1 MDGFIPAANM
11 SFSQSVLYI
20 FFVFNAIGEIPV
32 FVSLLARYSHKK
44 QIKIIIR
51 ELVIALVV
59 LLCFAFFGKRM
70 LEALQIST
78 YTIGMGGGLLL
89 IIIALNMIFPKL
101 EHANKKDLHGHEPF
115 IIPLA
120 IPGLAGPATIAA
132 MFILS
137 AQVGP
142 LVTAGALLIAW
153 IPSLILLLA
162 ASFIKRVLGDKG
174 ILAVE
179 KIGGMIII
187 LLGIEM
193 FTKGVIDL
201 VKAKFAL

>member
-1 MDGFIPAANM
+1 MDILVPEEKLSFI
-11 SFSQSVLYI
+11 QSAIYI
-20 FFVFNAIGEIPV
+20 FFVFNSIGEIPV

-51 ELVIALVV
+51 ELLIALGV
-59 LLCFAFFGKRM
+59 LLVFAFFGKDF
-70 LEALQIST
+70 LKALQIST
-78 YTIGMGGGLLL
+78 YTIGIGGGLLL
-89 IIIALNMIFPKL
+89 IIIALNMIFPKI

-120 IPGLAGPATIAA
+120 VPGLAGPATIAA

-137 AQVGP
+137 AQAGP
-142 LVTAGALLIAW
+142 VVTSGALILAW

-193 FTKGVIDL
+193 LTKGVISV
-201 VKAKFAL
+201 VKANFFS

>member
-1 MDGFIPAANM
+1 MNVTIPSENM
-11 SFSQSVLYI
+11 SFIKSAIYI
-20 FFVFNAIGEIPV
+20 FFVFNSIGEIPV
-32 FVSLLARYSHKK
+32 FVSLLARYSHKT

-51 ELVIALVV
+51 ELIIALVV
-59 LLCFAFFGKRM
+59 LLAFAFFGKTM
-70 LEALQIST
+70 LQALQIST
-78 YTIGMGGGLLL
+78 STIGIGGGLLL

-101 EHANKKDLHGHEPF
+101 EQANKKDLHGHEPF

-137 AQVGP
+137 AQIGP
-142 LVTAGALLIAW
+142 MITAAAMLLAW
-153 IPSLILLLA
+153 VPSLILLLA
-162 ASFIKRVLGDKG
+162 ASFIKRILGEKG

-193 FTKGVIDL
+193 FTKGIINI
-201 VKAKFAL
+201 VKANFFS

>member
-1 MDGFIPAANM
+1 MYGFIPAANM

>member
-1 MDGFIPAANM
+1 MDVTIPVEKM
-11 SFSQSVLYI
+11 SFIQSAIYI
-20 FFVFNAIGEIPV
+20 FFVFNSIGEIPV
-32 FVSLLARYSHKK
+32 FVSLLARYSNKK

-51 ELVIALVV
+51 ELLIALVV
-59 LLCFAFFGKRM
+59 LLGFAFFGKRM

-78 YTIGMGGGLLL
+78 STIGIGGGLLL

-137 AQVGP
+137 ARVGP
-142 LVTAGALLIAW
+142 LVTSGALILAW

-193 FTKGVIDL
+193 FTKGIIDV
-201 VKAKFAL
+201 VKANFFS

>member
-1 MDGFIPAANM
+1 MNGFVPTQEM
-11 SFSQSVLYI
+11 SFFKSVIYI
-20 FFVFNAIGEIPV
+20 FFVFNSIGEIPV

-44 QIKIIIR
+44 QLKIIFR
-51 ELVIALVV
+51 ELTIALFV
-59 LLCFAFFGKRM
+59 LLAFAFFGKSV
-70 LEALQIST
+70 LQALQIST
-78 YTIGMGGGLLL
+78 ATIGIGGGLLL

-101 EHANKKDLHGHEPF
+101 ENANKKDLHGHEPF

-120 IPGLAGPATIAA
+120 IPGLAGPASIAA

-137 AQVGP
+137 AKVGP
-142 LVTAGALLIAW
+142 LMTTSALIVAW

-162 ASFIKRVLGDKG
+162 ASYIKRVLGDKG

-193 FTKGVIDL
+193 FTKGIIDV
-201 VKAKFAL
+201 VKVNFFS

>member
-1 MDGFIPAANM
+1 MIPTDPTHPM
-11 SFSQSVLYI
+11 SFLQAALYI
-20 FFVFNAIGEIPV
+20 FFVFNSIGEIPV
-32 FVSLLARYSHKK
+32 FVSLLARYSHKR

-51 ELVIALVV
+51 ELLIALFV
-59 LLCFAFFGKRM
+59 LLAFAFFGKNM
-70 LEALQIST
+70 LKALQIST
-78 YTIGMGGGLLL
+78 STIGIGGGLLL
-89 IIIALNMIFPKL
+89 VIIALNMIFPKL

-142 LVTAGALLIAW
+142 LTTAGALLVAW

-162 ASFIKRVLGDKG
+162 ASFIKRILGDKG

-193 FTKGVIDL
+193 ITKAVLEI
-201 VKAKFAL
+201 AKTNF

>member
-1 MDGFIPAANM
+1 
-11 SFSQSVLYI
+11 
-20 FFVFNAIGEIPV
+20 
-32 FVSLLARYSHKK
+32 
-44 QIKIIIR
+44 
-51 ELVIALVV
+51 
-59 LLCFAFFGKRM
+59 
-70 LEALQIST
+70 
-78 YTIGMGGGLLL
+78 
-89 IIIALNMIFPKL
+89 MIFPKL

-137 AQVGP
+137 AKVGP
-142 LVTAGALLIAW
+142 MVTAGAMTLAW
-153 IPSLILLLA
+153 IPSLIILLS

-193 FTKGVIDL
+193 FTKGIIDMVKVI
-201 VKAKFAL
+201 FF

>member
-1 MDGFIPAANM
+1 MTVFVPSQDMTF
-11 SFSQSVLYI
+11 FQSVIYI
-20 FFVFNAIGEIPV
+20 FFVFNSIGVIPV
-32 FVSLLARYSHKK
+32 FVSLLAKYNHKR

-51 ELVIALVV
+51 ELVVALIV
-59 LLCFAFFGKRM
+59 LLAFAFFGSRM
-70 LEALQIST
+70 LQALQIST
-78 YTIGMGGGLLL
+78 STIGIGGGLLL
-89 IIIALNMIFPKL
+89 TIIALNMIFPKI

-137 AQVGP
+137 AKAGP
-142 LVTAGALLIAW
+142 LVTAGAMVVAW
-153 IPSLILLLA
+153 IPSLIILLA
-162 ASFIKRVLGDKG
+162 ASFIKRILGDKG

-193 FTKGVIDL
+193 FAKGIMEM
-201 VKAKFAL
+201 VKINFFS

>member
-1 MDGFIPAANM
+1 MDIMIPSEKM
-11 SFSQSVLYI
+11 SFIQSAIYI
-20 FFVFNAIGEIPV
+20 FFVFNSIGEIPV

-51 ELVIALVV
+51 ELLIALVV
-59 LLCFAFFGKRM
+59 LLAFAFFGKNM
-70 LEALQIST
+70 LQALQIST
-78 YTIGMGGGLLL
+78 STIGIGGGLLL

-142 LVTAGALLIAW
+142 IVTAGALVIAW

-193 FTKGVIDL
+193 FTKGVIEV
-201 VKAKFAL
+201 VKANFFS